1 MSARNSF
8 KSIALPSKPGLLVLA
23 AVVVFF
29 SISMASAYRSI
40 GLMHENSQSVT
51 NTLQVMGLI
60 KDLKTELLSAE
71 SGQRG
76 YLLTSEGQYLE
87 PYHDALAKLDL
98 LLASLAESTTE
109 MEVQKER
116 FAQVHKLVR
125 QKVDEMQEV
134 VQLVHE
140 DRRAEANRLVRTDLG
155 VNLSRQIEQLIS
167 QMESDERALLH
178 RNRMVERQDREFIL
192 KVLVATNVIGL
203 LLALGVFVAV
213 LRHNHRVTA
222 LYERIE
228 QANNELEDKVE
239 ERTLALQQ
247 YSEEL
252 QRSNRELEE
261 FAFVASHDL
270 QEPLRK
276 IRAFGDRLRQ
286 KYSSEL
292 GERGADYVERMH
304 AASERMSQLIDDL
317 LSFSRVSTR
326 QQPFET
332 VDLNRV
338 MLGVQEDLEYAIEDA
353 GAKIDIDPLPT
364 MDADASQL
372 GQVFMNLI
380 GNSIKFR
387 RPDVPIHI
395 QVRADTGP
403 EYAVELG
410 LDETPGDWCR
420 LRFIDNGIGFEEH
433 YADKVFNL
441 FQRLHGRDEYA
452 GTGIGLALCRKII
465 ERHGGVIEAQSTPGE
480 GSEFIIRLPLEQT
493 KYDPIEE

>member
-1 MSARNSF
+1 MRSLKATGM
-8 KSIALPSKPGLLVLA
+8 PSKPGILA
-23 AVVVFF
+23 LIVVVVFF
-29 SISMASAYRSI
+29 SFSMAAAYRSI
-40 GLMHENSQSVT
+40 GLMHDNSQSVT
-51 NTLQVMGLI
+51 NTLAVMGLI
-60 KDLKTELLSAE
+60 KDLKTELVNAE

-76 YLLTSEGQYLE
+76 YLLTGDGQYLE
-87 PYHDALAKLDL
+87 PYHDALAKLDH
-98 LLASLAESTTE
+98 LLATLAESTTE
-109 MEVQKER
+109 IEEQRVR
-116 FAQVHKLVR
+116 FQAIQELVR
-125 QKVDEMQEV
+125 AKIDEMQEV
-134 VQLVHE
+134 VALMHSN
-140 DRRAEANRLVRTDLG
+140 RRAEAVSLVRTDRGIALMRET
-155 VNLSRQIEQLIS
+155 SELIS
-167 QMESDERALLH
+167 QMESDERALLY
-178 RNRMVERQDREFIL
+178 RNRMVAREDREFIL
-192 KVLVATNVIGL
+192 NVLIANNTIGL
-203 LLALGVFVAV
+203 LLALGVFIAV
-213 LRHNHRVTA
+213 FRHNKKITT

-326 QQPFET
+326 QQPFEV
-332 VDLNRV
+332 VDLNKVVAQVRD
-338 MLGVQEDLEYAIEDA
+338 DLEYAIEDA
-353 GAKIDIDPLPT
+353 NATLEVAELPT
-364 MDADASQL
+364 LDADASQL

-387 RPDVPIHI
+387 REGVAPVIR
-395 QVRADTGP
+395 VEASTG
-403 EYAVELG
+403 EEFALE
-410 LDETPGDWCR
+410 GDHLYDGVSWCR
-420 LRFIDNGIGFEEH
+420 LRFSDNGIGFDEQ
-433 YADKVFNL
+433 YAEKVFNL
-441 FQRLHGRDEYA
+441 FQRLHGRDEYS

-465 ERHGGVIEAQSTPGE
+465 ERHGGKIEAKSQPGE
-480 GSEFIIRLPLEQT
+480 GSEFIIHIPLQQPQF
-493 KYDPIEE
+493 DPAEEE